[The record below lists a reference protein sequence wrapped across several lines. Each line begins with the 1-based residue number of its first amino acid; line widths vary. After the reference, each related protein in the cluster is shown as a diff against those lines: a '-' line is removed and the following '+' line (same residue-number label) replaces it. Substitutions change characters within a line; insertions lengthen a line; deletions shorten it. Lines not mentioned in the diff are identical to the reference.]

1 MIRKN
6 GNAMK
11 VHPPEAIEPPGLI
24 EDDFELDDTRCER
37 PRRRSRET
45 FEEPSASPLEHFHLR
60 SYPFADNVNP
70 EFFFRTEAHE
80 EAFLRMKQCIDDDV
94 SLGLTTSISGTGKT
108 LLTQIL
114 LQELDPRRYKP
125 ILVLVYPGM
134 SRTALLNEII
144 QELEIDLPR
153 ATRPNIYAMI
163 ASIQQEIIRLH
174 RRGVKLVVII
184 DEVHF
189 LRPDS
194 LHILRTLSNIEVP
207 ERKLVTLLLFG
218 EETFL
223 NRMANPTYRSLF
235 SRIFERVVLRPL
247 NRGEVEQYV
256 KFRCLMVGGGPGLF
270 APETF
275 DAIFEMSGGV
285 PREINRICHTAMTR
299 AARKG
304 MIHVDCSMIR

>member
-6 GNAMK
+6 GHATPEQADPAMANPDLM
-11 VHPPEAIEPPGLI
+11 HDIL
-24 EDDFELDDTRCER
+24 EL
-37 PRRRSRET
+37 PAASLASNET
-45 FEEPSASPLEHFHLR
+45 FEQASTAPLEHFHLR
-60 SYPFADNVNP
+60 SHPFSDNVNP

-80 EAFLRMKQCIDDDV
+80 EAFLRMKQCIDEDV
-94 SLGLTTSISGTGKT
+94 ALGLTTSISGTGKT
-108 LLTQIL
+108 MLTQIL

-144 QELEIDLPR
+144 NELQIDL
-153 ATRPNIYAMI
+153 AAGVRPSIYTMI
-163 ASIQQEIIRLH
+163 AAIQQEIIRLH
-174 RRGVKLVVII
+174 RRGIKLVVII

-218 EETFL
+218 EESFL
-223 NRMANPTYRSLF
+223 HRMENPTYRSLF

-247 NRGEVEQYV
+247 NRNEVEQYV

-270 APETF
+270 SSETF
-275 DAIFEMSGGV
+275 DRIYELTNGI
-285 PREINRICHTAMTR
+285 PREINRICHGAMAR
-299 AARKG
+299 AARKRL
-304 MIHVDCSMIR
+304 IHVDLSAVE